1 MFTYQSNGQQKEMS
15 VTSSPAAA
23 TETQAQ
29 AEAPHPL
36 DNAVWRALTGPH
48 AHLAETVGQ
57 AVRYR
62 ADVSPFVGVPNEPDD
77 KVWADLSALLGPGAE
92 LALMAGKPPLPA
104 DWPVVEEVH
113 LVQMVDVS
121 LVAGPDQEA
130 RLLSPA
136 DVPDMLDLV
145 SRTRP
150 GPFRPRTIEM
160 GSYLGIRREGKLI
173 AMAGERLTLPG
184 WTEISA
190 VCTDP
195 AYRGQGLASRL
206 IRAVAVGI
214 RAKGNTP
221 FLHTAAGNTNAIRL
235 YESMGF
241 QIRRKWTMTLVLI
254 PGAPADSPLPETHEP
269 LHGS

>member
-1 MFTYQSNGQQKEMS
+1 M
-15 VTSSPAAA
+15 TSSPAAA
-23 TETQAQ
+23 TETQSKAG
-29 AEAPHPL
+29 EAPHPL
-36 DNAVWRALTGPH
+36 DNAVWRALTGPQ
-48 AHLAETVGQ
+48 AHLAERVGQ
-57 AVRYR
+57 AVRYQP
-62 ADVSPFVGVPNEPDD
+62 DVSPFVGVPDEADD
-77 KVWADLSALLGPGAE
+77 NVWADLSALLGPGGQ

-104 DWPVVEEVH
+104 DWQVVEDIH
-113 LVQMVDVS
+113 LVQMVDVN

-130 RLLSPA
+130 RLLGQA

-150 GPFRPRTIEM
+150 GPFLPRTIEM
-160 GSYLGIRREGKLI
+160 GDYLGIRREGKLV

-195 AYRGQGLASRL
+195 ASRGQGLASRL
-206 IRAVAVGI
+206 VRAVAAGI
-214 RAKGNTP
+214 RAKGSTP

-241 QIRRKWTMTLVLI
+241 QIRKKWTMTLALI
-254 PGAPADSPLPETHEP
+254 PTASDTPTPQTHTP
-269 LHGS
+269 LHST